1 MKVYRIPVSKFLGGV
16 IALSALSG
24 AAAGAA
30 VWAIAGIADS
40 NAAKEACAKCRIKAS
55 AIKEN
60 VVGKCEHVCNAIKAK
75 RNACEMP
82 CGEESQTEDTKEEN
96 VVECIVTKPLA
107 EDPPTGEQS
116 VVVPVH
122 PRRNR
127 KPRQSAAP
135 ATGEDDWI

>member
-40 NAAKEACAKCRIKAS
+40 NAAKEAYEKCRIKAS
-55 AIKEN
+55 VIKEN
-60 VVGKCEHVCNAIKAK
+60 VVGKCEHVCNALKAK

-82 CGEESQTEDTKEEN
+82 CDENSQTEPVIDES
-96 VVECIVTKPLA
+96 VAECVIVKPEA
-107 EDPPTGEQS
+107 EDPQTAEKPN
-116 VVVPVH
+116 VVPA
-122 PRRNR
+122 RSKRNSR
-127 KPRQSAAP
+127 HRQPVAP
-135 ATGEDDWI
+135 APDEDDFV